1 LSFKRNTIEEKDIRK
16 KLLDFLSRREY
27 SFKELIFKLKDRVNS
42 SQKLFQELEKLKEEG
57 LQSDERFTE
66 SFIRSRSIKGFG
78 PEKISN
84 ELRSKGVEENL
95 IKKMVY
101 SQELDWRMILKKE
114 FDKKYSQSEIYNLED
129 ISKIKRFF
137 FQRGFLH
144 DEINELFEK

>member
-1 LSFKRNTIEEKDIRK
+1 MSFKRNTIEEKDIRK

-42 SQKLFQELEKLKEEG
+42 SEKLFQELEKLKEEG

>member
-1 LSFKRNTIEEKDIRK
+1 MSFKRNTIEEKDIRK

>member
-1 LSFKRNTIEEKDIRK
+1 MSFKRNTIEEKDIRK

-114 FDKKYSQSEIYNLED
+114 FDKKYSQSKIYNLED